1 MQSPPPPP
9 PPPKKHIKSTG
20 SHYNQIIL
28 YDLEKK
34 KHGKYKVF
42 IKVDSIDWDSYEV
55 KKSHRFTIC
64 VGPKLSY
71 MPYAYEFKN
80 GQSIPKVWE
89 FWYNKYATSTFAI
102 ALFKN
107 NLIMDNDTL
116 GFAKIK
122 LSNFTK
128 DTVSSAMFTLQSEK
142 LKLDKPINVKVSVHV
157 CENGSHS

>member
-34 KHGKYKVF
+34 KNGKYKVF
-42 IKVDSIDWDSYEV
+42 IKVDSIDWGSYEV

-80 GQSIPKVWE
+80 GQSIPRQHLLLLCSRTTLLWTMTHLVLQRLS
-89 FWYNKYATSTFAI
+89 Y
-102 ALFKN
+102 
-107 NLIMDNDTL
+107 LISQ
-116 GFAKIK
+116 KIQ
-122 LSNFTK
+122 F
-128 DTVSSAMFTLQSEK
+128 LQPC
-142 LKLDKPINVKVSVHV
+142 LHFNQR
-157 CENGSHS
+157 N